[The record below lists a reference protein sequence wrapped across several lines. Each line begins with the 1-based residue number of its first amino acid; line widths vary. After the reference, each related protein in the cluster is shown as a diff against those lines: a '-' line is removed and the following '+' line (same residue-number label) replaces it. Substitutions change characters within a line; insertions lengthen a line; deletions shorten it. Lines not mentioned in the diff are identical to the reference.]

1 MTSETPAAA
10 TPAVSNGNYVWPK
23 FGHLA
28 FLTVVSALS
37 ITVAVLLG
45 IIGAG
50 MQSVYLPDLGAIAVV
65 GAFADGLL
73 LLGVIA
79 GVGAVVLAGV
89 RTLLGSP
96 ELAVRV
102 RRDQR

>member
-1 MTSETPAAA
+1 MTSENSYTSTTAS
-10 TPAVSNGNYVWPK
+10 SNGNYVWPK
-23 FGHLA
+23 FGHLRA
-28 FLTVVSALS
+28 LAIVSVLA
-37 ITVAVLLG
+37 IVVAVVLG
-45 IIGAG
+45 IVALNL
-50 MQSVYLPDLGAIAVV
+50 QSEYMPDLGAIVALN
-65 GAFADGLL
+65 AFSDALL

-102 RRDQR
+102 RRGQD

>member
-10 TPAVSNGNYVWPK
+10 AAASSNGNYVWPR
-23 FGHLA
+23 FGHLT

-37 ITVAVLLG
+37 LTVAVILG
-45 IIGAG
+45 IVGAN
-50 MQSVYLPDLGAIAVV
+50 MQSDYMPDLVALATLGVFSDA
-65 GAFADGLL
+65 LL

-79 GVGAVVLAGV
+79 GVGAIVLAGV

-102 RRDQR
+102 RRDQV